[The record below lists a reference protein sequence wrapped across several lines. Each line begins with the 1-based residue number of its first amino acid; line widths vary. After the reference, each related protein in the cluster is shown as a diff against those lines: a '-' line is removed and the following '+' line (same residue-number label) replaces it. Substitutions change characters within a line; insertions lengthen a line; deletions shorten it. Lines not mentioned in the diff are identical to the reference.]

1 MKKAALFLFFVIS
14 VSLHA
19 QNSSSDDFYTQLK
32 PTIQNS
38 IWSPDNRLS
47 NEEIQLLANT
57 IYFSLMRAKVEQQIG
72 QQLTVIA
79 HKSVQLKM
87 LDKEVIDLSVQF
99 NEFELLSRSL
109 KLNLALRTAIATM
122 HEELMEQA
130 MKNQRLF
137 TLIDTMA
144 THATEAITLSAQQL
158 HGDAKQTLRTIQP
171 VYDSVAQQFRIYGN
185 TCEAL
190 AVNNYPFSVDEIMRN
205 LALYNVIET
214 MVDGLD
220 SKIDEIQA
228 TIQTLTQH
236 ISQLQDRGIELF
248 ALYYQTIY
256 QGMIERS
263 FDQNYFEIMAS
274 ADLKESLMINYLP
287 EIA

>member
-1 MKKAALFLFFVIS
+1 VKRIALFLSFIASIS
-14 VSLHA
+14 LNAHN
-19 QNSSSDDFYTQLK
+19 NSSDTFYAQLQ

-38 IWSPDNRLS
+38 IWSPNNRLS

-109 KLNLALRTAIATM
+109 KTNLALRTAIATV

-137 TLIDTMA
+137 TLIDAMA
-144 THATEAITLSAQQL
+144 THATEAITLTAQQV
-158 HGDAKQTLRTIQP
+158 HGDAKQTLRAIQP
-171 VYDSVAQQFRIYGN
+171 VYDSVAQQFDIYGN

-220 SKIDEIQA
+220 SKIDEIQT

-236 ISQLQDRGIELF
+236 ISQLQDKGIELF

-274 ADLKESLMINYLP
+274 ADLKESLMLNYLP

>member
-1 MKKAALFLFFVIS
+1 MKKAALFLFFVAS

-19 QNSSSDDFYTQLK
+19 QNSSSDDFYAQLK
-32 PTIQNS
+32 PTIQNN

-47 NEEIQLLANT
+47 SEEIQLLANT

-109 KLNLALRTAIATM
+109 KLNLAARTAIATV

-144 THATEAITLSAQQL
+144 THATEAITLTAQKL

-236 ISQLQDRGIELF
+236 ISQLQDRGIKLF

-274 ADLKESLMINYLP
+274 ADLKESLMTNYLP